1 MGIKIDKLLLLLLQ
15 QNCSLV
21 EEEIHLTNGHLRV
34 VILILLDLHFHC
46 VIDIEIKIKNYFNCL
61 KKHLSF

>member
-21 EEEIHLTNGHLRV
+21 EEYIQITNGHLRE
-34 VILILLDLHFHC
+34 VILILLDFHFHC
-46 VIDIEIKIKNYFNCL
+46 VIDIEIKIKNYL
-61 KKHLSF
+61 